1 MQTKKSSFLNTTS
14 FMYYIVAGVTIIA
27 IAICLSMI
35 HTADVS
41 SHNANIEMNAIVRKN
56 KYLTMD
62 QSRRFFKIASKNDD
76 SKLMDRL
83 DNKVVVTANGHK
95 MITQINGGGF
105 TPYRIHFVPYNFK

>member
-1 MQTKKSSFLNTTS
+1 MQTKKSSFSNTTS
-14 FMYYIVAGVTIIA
+14 FMYYIVAGLAFIGIA
-27 IAICLSMI
+27 TSIPMLYKA
-35 HTADVS
+35 HVS

-62 QSRRFFKIASKNDD
+62 QARRLFKTAAQNDD
-76 SKLMDRL
+76 RKLLDRL